1 MNFRSGKFSTP
12 VLGKLIALARE
23 HPFSTKIGGAVN
35 LTLSEF
41 SASRIC
47 CAGTFLIDDCDQY
60 RFGAAREKSG
70 NLLRYKF
77 PALKIKTVENGS
89 IRQ

>member
-1 MNFRSGKFSTP
+1 MNFRSGKFFTP
-12 VLGKLIALARE
+12 MLGKLVALARE
-23 HPFSTKIGGAVN
+23 HPSSPKISDAVN
-35 LTLSEF
+35 LMLSEF

-47 CAGTFLIDDCDQY
+47 CAGTFPIDDCDQY
-60 RFGAAREKSG
+60 GFGAARGKSG
-70 NLLRYKF
+70 NLLRCKF